1 MKKYYI
7 VSLLLIF
14 SLFSAPQLIS
24 AEEAPVKVV
33 ATMSF
38 LGDWS
43 QQLLGD
49 GAEITTLIGENQDPH
64 QFELTASQL
73 TALSESDVIIAFGM
87 VEFDEWLTDFIED
100 DAEMEAKIFFSTN
113 GNDYSQFDD
122 LLGFNNPHLWLGPDI
137 AKELVTNLKN
147 HFEDIGLID
156 STVLETNYNAYIG
169 ELDEILDRIDELEDT
184 LNGTKVVVDHPAYFY
199 LLNLLG
205 VERVGAIEEK
215 EGVESSPSHIQEIQ
229 EAMEAEDVK
238 LIIASR
244 THSSDDVE
252 ELAYNTNSS
261 IAYMVALPGE
271 LTPTYIDVLNYNLD
285 AIENPDQPSINMGLP
300 VNSYY
305 VIFSFF
311 VMIPVIRKFRR

>member
-1 MKKYYI
+1 MKKYYL
-7 VSLLLIF
+7 VSLLIVF

-24 AEEAPVKVV
+24 AQDAPVKVV

-43 QQLLGD
+43 QQLLGPD
-49 GAEITTLIGENQDPH
+49 AEITTLIGEDQDPH

-100 DAEMEAKIFFSTN
+100 DAEMAAKVFYSTD
-113 GNDYSQFDD
+113 GNDYSELDP

-137 AKELVTNLKN
+137 AKELVTNMKN
-147 HFEDIGLID
+147 HFEDIELID
-156 STVLETNYNAYIG
+156 LTTLENNYEIYMNT
-169 ELDEILDRIDELEDT
+169 LDSILNTITEMSEEFS
-184 LNGTKVVVDHPAYFY
+184 GTKVVVDHPAYFY
-199 LLNLLG
+199 LLKLLG
-205 VERVGAIEEK
+205 IERVGAIEEK
-215 EGVESSPSHIQEIQ
+215 EGVESSPSHIQDIQ
-229 EAMEAEDVK
+229 EAMEAEDVN

-252 ELAYNTNSS
+252 ELAVNTNSS

-285 AIENPDQPSINMGLP
+285 ALENPDQPSINVGLP
-300 VNSYY
+300 VNTYF

-311 VMIPVIRKFRR
+311 VMIPIIRKFRK

>member
-1 MKKYYI
+1 MKKYVLLSFLI
-7 VSLLLIF
+7 VF
-14 SLFSAPQLIS
+14 SLFSAPQIS
-24 AEEAPVKVV
+24 AQDAPVKIV
-33 ATMSF
+33 ATLSF

-49 GAEITTLIGENQDPH
+49 DADVTTLIGEDQDPH

-100 DAEMEAKIFFSTN
+100 DAEMADKVFYSTN
-113 GNDYSQFDD
+113 GTDYSELDP

-137 AKELVTNLKN
+137 AKDLVTNMKN

-156 STVLETNYNAYIG
+156 STTLNSNYNDYII
-169 ELDEILDRIDELEDT
+169 ELDDILDRIDDLAVVM
-184 LNGTKVVVDHPAYFY
+184 NGTKVVVDHPAYFY
-199 LLNLLG
+199 LLDLLG
-205 VERVGAIEEK
+205 IERVGAIEEK
-215 EGVESSPSHIQEIQ
+215 EGVESSPSHIQDIQ
-229 EAMEAEDVK
+229 EAMESEEVK

-252 ELAYNTNSS
+252 ELAFNTNAS

-271 LTPTYIDVLNYNLD
+271 LTPTYIETLNYNLD
-285 AIENPDQPSINMGLP
+285 ALENPDQPSINVGLP
-300 VNSYY
+300 VNTYF
-305 VIFSFF
+305 IFLL
-311 VMIPVIRKFRR
+311 ILG